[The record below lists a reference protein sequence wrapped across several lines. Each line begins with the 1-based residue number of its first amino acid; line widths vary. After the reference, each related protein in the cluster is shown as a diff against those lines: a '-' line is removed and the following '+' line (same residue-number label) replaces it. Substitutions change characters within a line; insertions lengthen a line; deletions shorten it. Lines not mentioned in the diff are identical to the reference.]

1 MSLCI
6 SIELPSQE
14 SEQQL
19 RCPVCSRTFTS
30 EAMFRK
36 HQQQAHRSS
45 PSASSDPK
53 DIAIAGAK
61 LEVALEL
68 DEQIERELDPPMTT
82 FYSCTVC
89 KMIFSSVAEI
99 QEHVS
104 EADCGRRGDDS
115 PGGSSL
121 AGGGGGSPLP
131 PPAPQ
136 PPIDDLKREAAV
148 IAANDLGE
156 FDELGGHTHPMS
168 AKCFE

>member
-1 MSLCI
+1 M
-6 SIELPSQE
+6 PPQE

-19 RCPVCSRTFTS
+19 RCLICSRTFTS

-36 HQQQAHRSS
+36 HQQQAHRSVAAA
-45 PSASSDPK
+45 SASPDPK
-53 DIAIAGAK
+53 DIAGAK

-121 AGGGGGSPLP
+121 LRSRDVL
-131 PPAPQ
+131 
-136 PPIDDLKREAAV
+136 
-148 IAANDLGE
+148 
-156 FDELGGHTHPMS
+156 
-168 AKCFE
+168 